1 MAIVEMKRIDLLAM
15 RQDQKKLLRAMQRMG
30 CVEVTPISGEN
41 LEAYQKQ
48 DVTRLQQVE
57 ATMERLRWTIGQLSQ
72 YNRQKPPFLGSLPDA
87 GRWGRAVYPAA

>member
-15 RQDQKKLLRAMQRMG
+15 RQDQKKLLRHATGWAAWSNAHFR
-30 CVEVTPISGEN
+30 EN
-41 LEAYQKQ
+41 LEAYKN
-48 DVTRLQQVE
+48 RMSPASAGR

-87 GRWGRAVYPAA
+87 DAGDVQYIQ

>member
-48 DVTRLQQVE
+48 DVTRLPQVE
-57 ATMERLRWTIGQLSQ
+57 ATMERLRAAVDELETITDSR
-72 YNRQKPPFLGSLPDA
+72 YWP
-87 GRWGRAVYPAA
+87 YPSYTDLLFSVK